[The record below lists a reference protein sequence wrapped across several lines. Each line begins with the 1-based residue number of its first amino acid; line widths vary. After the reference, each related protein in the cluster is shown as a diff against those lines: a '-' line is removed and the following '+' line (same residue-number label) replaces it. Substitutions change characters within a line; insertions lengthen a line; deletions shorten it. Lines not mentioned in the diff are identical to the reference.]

1 MTLSPGARTSG
12 TAEPLGGFELGLW
25 LARIQPQLKQAPDV
39 LAAESR
45 LGAAGTRNE
54 SDNGDALFVDAV
66 APRVALSFVQ
76 RTQPHERDRKLR
88 TGR

>member
-1 MTLSPGARTSG
+1 
-12 TAEPLGGFELGLW
+12 
-25 LARIQPQLKQAPDV
+25 
-39 LAAESR
+39 
-45 LGAAGTRNE
+45 
-54 SDNGDALFVDAV
+54 VDAV